1 MTYLLH
7 ILILIAI
14 YTILVISLNLLAG
27 YTGILSLAHAGFY
40 GIGAY
45 SSALMSLHFGANFL
59 LGMLIGMMLSGL
71 IALIVAFPS
80 LRVRDDFLVI
90 TTFGFQMIIFS
101 VLNNWTALTK
111 GPLGI
116 PDIPKASIFGLVF
129 DSHLKFLTLS
139 LLFVVLVF
147 LFCNKLTQSPY
158 GRVLK
163 SIREDE
169 TFALSLG
176 KAVTIYKVT
185 VFVMSAMMAAI
196 AGSLYAHYIS
206 FVAPASFTILESI
219 FIVSIVIIG
228 GSGSLWGSVLGTVIL
243 ISLPEILRFIGLP
256 NSIAANMQQII
267 YGALLVI
274 FMLFRPKGFIGEYDL
289 AKK

>member
-1 MTYLLH
+1 
-7 ILILIAI
+7 
-14 YTILVISLNLLAG
+14 
-27 YTGILSLAHAGFY
+27 
-40 GIGAY
+40 
-45 SSALMSLHFGANFL
+45 MSYHFEANFL
-59 LGMLIGMMLSGL
+59 IGMSTGMILSGL
-71 IALIVAFPS
+71 IAVIVAFPS
-80 LRVRDDFLVI
+80 IRARDDFLVI

-101 VLNNWTALTK
+101 LLNNWSSLTQ

-116 PDIPKASIFGLVF
+116 PGIPMASIFGLVF
-129 DSHLKFLTLS
+129 DSHLKFLALS

-163 SIREDE
+163 AIRGDE

-176 KAVTIYKVT
+176 KATMIYKVT

-196 AGSLYAHYIS
+196 AGSLYAHYIN
-206 FVAPASFTILESI
+206 FVAPASFTVLESI

-243 ISLPEILRFIGLP
+243 VSLPEILRFIGLP
-256 NSIAANMQQII
+256 ISIAANMQQII
-267 YGALLVI
+267 YGALLVV

-289 AKK
+289 AKR